1 MRHAKA
7 VVLVA
12 VATALAPLL
21 ILPNSALAK
30 KAKDGGG
37 SVTACSHYA
46 RGCVSGSVRRGRRQ
60 AQVRMPGGTW
70 IDCKGDCRQTLR
82 EESVDFFDTLRDRV
96 YDK

>member
-1 MRHAKA
+1 MRLAKA
-7 VVLVA
+7 IVLA
-12 VATALAPLL
+12 AALAAAPLM
-21 ILPNSALAK
+21 LASGADAG
-30 KAKDGGG
+30 KAGRSG

-46 RGCVSGSVRRGRRQ
+46 RGCVTGATRRGRHQ

-96 YDK
+96 MDR